1 MGLTKCQIRYLKEN
15 NLNFPV
21 DKRTRAYQQFLKKR
35 GWIDEQYEVYV
46 EEFIKQ
52 HKKTAKDKIKKK
64 IKVLEK
70 EVQTNKQKK
79 RTTI

>member
-1 MGLTKCQIRYLKEN
+1 MGLTKGQIRYIKEN

-21 DKRTRAYQQFLKKR
+21 DSRTRAWKQFLKKR

-52 HKKTAKDKIKKK
+52 HKKIS
-64 IKVLEK
+64 E
-70 EVQTNKQKK
+70 
-79 RTTI
+79 R